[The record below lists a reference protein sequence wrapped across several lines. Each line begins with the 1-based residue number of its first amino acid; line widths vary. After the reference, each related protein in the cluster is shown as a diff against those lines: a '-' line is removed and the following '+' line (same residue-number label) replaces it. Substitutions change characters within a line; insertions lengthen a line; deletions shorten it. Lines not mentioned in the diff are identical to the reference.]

1 MQNEKIATRVAY
13 GRALAALGEKYDF
26 FVMDADLSGSTQ
38 TAMFGKKFPERF
50 ANCGIAEE
58 NMVSTAAGI
67 ASTGLPVFVSSFAMF
82 ACGRA
87 YEQIRNSVA
96 YPRLNVKIAASHA
109 GVTVGEDG
117 ATHQFCE
124 DMALMRSLPNMTV
137 VNPADA
143 TEAFAAVEAILNYN
157 GPVYFRLGR
166 YAVPV
171 VFDPAGYRF
180 ELGKGRVL
188 RDGKDAVI
196 FATGIM
202 VAAALEAGRAAGRRG
217 HRRRRGQ
224 HPYAQA
230 AGRAARARVR
240 GKDRPRG
247 HRRGAY
253 GHRRTRRRGRR
264 AAEREAA
271 YADEARRRERLLRQK
286 RAGQGRAQPPRAE
299 RRLRRAGRPH
309 AGARLNHRC
318 KAGPSVPAVCRD
330 GDRLF

>member
-166 YAVPV
+166 YAVPSCSTP
-171 VFDPAGYRF
+171 PA
-180 ELGKGRVL
+180 
-188 RDGKDAVI
+188 
-196 FATGIM
+196 T
-202 VAAALEAGRAAGRRG
+202 ALSWGRAACCATGRTPSFSPPALWSPPRS
-217 HRRRRGQ
+217 
-224 HPYAQA
+224 
-230 AGRAARARVR
+230 
-240 GKDRPRG
+240 RP
-247 HRRGAY
+247 ASCW
-253 GHRRTRRRGRR
+253 
-264 AAEREAA
+264 
-271 YADEARRRERLLRQK
+271 
-286 RAGQGRAQPPRAE
+286 PPRA
-299 RRLRRAGRPH
+299 
-309 AGARLNHRC
+309 
-318 KAGPSVPAVCRD
+318 
-330 GDRLF
+330 

>member
-1 MQNEKIATRVAY
+1 MKNEKVATRVAY
-13 GRALAALGEKYDF
+13 GKALAALGDQYDF

-38 TAMFGKKFPERF
+38 TAVFGKKFPDRF
-50 ANCGIAEE
+50 ANCGIAEA

-67 ASTGLPVFVSSFAMF
+67 AAAGLPVFVSSFAMF

-124 DMALMRSLPNMTV
+124 DLALMRSLPNMTI

-143 TEAFAAVEAILNYN
+143 TEAYAAVEAILKYD

-171 VFDPAGYRF
+171 VFDPADYRF
-180 ELGKGRVL
+180 GLGKGRVL

-202 VAAALEAGRAAGRRG
+202 VAAAIEAGELL
-217 HRRRRGQ
+217 
-224 HPYAQA
+224 
-230 AGRAARARVR
+230 
-240 GKDRPRG
+240 
-247 HRRGAY
+247 
-253 GHRRTRRRGRR
+253 
-264 AAEREAA
+264 AAEGIDAA
-271 YADEARRRERLLRQK
+271 VVNIHTIKPLDEPLVLEYAAKTGRVVTVEEHTVIGGLGGAVAELLSEKQPTRMK
-286 RAGQGRAQPPRAE
+286 RVGVNDCFGKSAKASDALEMHG
-299 RRLRRAGRPH
+299 
-309 AGARLNHRC
+309 LN
-318 KAGPSVPAVCRD
+318 AASVADAVRVLMRD
-330 GDRLF
+330 